1 MSYNPFCQI
10 QYLSKFLFR
19 TFLQVSRDTSEQDFP
34 MEQEH
39 SVPLHKYR
47 GKLLMADGVQ
57 AVLGKIIGGLL
68 YPHKR
73 YTLEDNALTS

>member
-1 MSYNPFCQI
+1 
-10 QYLSKFLFR
+10 
-19 TFLQVSRDTSEQDFP
+19 

-39 SVPLHKYR
+39 SVSPHKYR